1 MRPVVLGLNNPYSA
15 DPKDALGVKPE
26 GSAGNRLWLMVKDA
40 ANRAGRDFTEED
52 YLEGFDRR
60 NLMNAHFYNHDIA
73 VKRRSKVLHELQ
85 RKVVVTCGTGVLRAL
100 GLRHTG
106 FHLEAQAGVGF
117 IYYVIPHPSGLTR
130 EYNSQETRQR
140 VGDLMLR
147 LLDETKRSG

>member
-1 MRPVVLGLNNPYSA
+1 MKPVVLGLNNPHSA
-15 DPKDALGVKPE
+15 DPKDALGVNPV
-26 GSAGNRLWLMVKDA
+26 GSAGHRLWLMVKES
-40 ANRAGRDFTEED
+40 ANKSGRDFTEED

-73 VKRRSKVLHELQ
+73 VKRRSKVLHELR
-85 RKVVVTCGTGVLRAL
+85 RKIVVMCGTGVLRAL
-100 GLRHTG
+100 GLKHTG

-130 EYNSQETRQR
+130 EYNNQETRQR

-147 LLDETKRSG
+147 LLDETKRRG